1 VETKWTQSSV
11 LAFVCPELA
20 ESRIDAHPAQVG
32 LSGVRDS
39 ESRGMKLS
47 GLQQEQ
53 ATGGVLIAQPRTTDL
68 TINVQQTLGA
78 YGTPSHGTSVF
89 TAKGSL
95 MARPIAPATGK
106 ASGVPP
112 RGRPV

>member
-47 GLQQEQ
+47 GLQQ
-53 ATGGVLIAQPRTTDL
+53 
-68 TINVQQTLGA
+68 TLGA